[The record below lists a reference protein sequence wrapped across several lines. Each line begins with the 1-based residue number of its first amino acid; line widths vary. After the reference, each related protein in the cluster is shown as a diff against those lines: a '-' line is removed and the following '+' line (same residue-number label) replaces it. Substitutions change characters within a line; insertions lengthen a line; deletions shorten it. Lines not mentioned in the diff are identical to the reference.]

1 MSGILQSFAYGRA
14 FTSPPVNVTAPVV
27 AGTATVG
34 QTLSSSTGTWTG
46 LPTPTYTYQ
55 WQRVTTNIS
64 GATSSTYVL
73 VSADAGST
81 IRCVV
86 TATNSAGSAS
96 SNSNSTASVAASVP
110 GAPTIGTATATGS
123 SSATITYTAPASNG
137 GATITSYTAIS
148 SPGSITGILSTA
160 GSGTITV
167 SGLSA
172 ATSYTFVVYA
182 TNSVGNSA
190 NSGSSNS
197 ITTSAAY
204 WVVWTGN
211 GNGTTNN
218 PIYSNAQGFES
229 GNSYG
234 YNVTPSGYS
243 ILNIYATGQGTFAV
257 LNPSGV
263 RVNGYV
269 ASPTTE
275 TGNYLTV
282 RAVGQSQAN
291 SNYAIVAGGNSRAC
305 IWDAASGSVVAP
317 YNLSNLNFTVSSA
330 LTSSNELIIAFSA
343 FDPKSGDSTLAIQ
356 RSTTSGYRQ
365 TDFNQPSAGRW
376 DNLSHTAALRTD
388 GTGVVVSYGSGGH
401 EVWLMNSTFTTV
413 SNSKKVVGTGI
424 NNGPVRVLCVD
435 ASNNI
440 YYSGD
445 IGFSA
450 VGRVVKVN
458 SGLTAATNFIFDSGD
473 FSSGG
478 MAIYGNYL
486 YGMKNVGGTGYAI
499 GAFNLTTLTLDWNK
513 RFNIPSGSTT
523 YAAGKQSTLYVNS
536 TGIYFGMFAGSGA
549 GYGTFSFKI
558 PLDGAVTNGTYAIS
572 GASSI
577 VVSDYPQG
585 VTSAALTLSALTIP
599 STTTGSGATPASPAY
614 VTSSSILPTS
624 TRTLFA

>member
-1 MSGILQSFAYGRA
+1 VQ
-14 FTSPPVNVTAPVV
+14 
-27 AGTATVG
+27 
-34 QTLSSSTGTWTG
+34 
-46 LPTPTYTYQ
+46 
-55 WQRVTTNIS
+55 
-64 GATSSTYVL
+64 
-73 VSADAGST
+73 ADVGST

-86 TATNSAGSAS
+86 TATNAVSAVSA
-96 SNSNSTASVAASVP
+96 NSNSTATVAATVP
-110 GAPTIGTATATGS
+110 GAPTIGTATSTGASTATV
-123 SSATITYTAPASNG
+123 AYTAPASNG
-137 GATITSYTAIS
+137 GATITLYTATS
-148 SPGSITGILSTA
+148 SPGGLTGTLATA

-167 SGLSA
+167 TGLSA
-172 ATSYTFVVYA
+172 STSYTFTVTA
-182 TNSVGNSA
+182 TNSVGTSA
-190 NSGSSNS
+190 ASAASNS

-218 PIYSNAQGFES
+218 PIYSNAQAINS

-317 YNLSNLNFTVSSA
+317 YNLSNINFTVSSA
-330 LTSSNELIIAFSA
+330 LTSSNEHIIAFSA
-343 FDPKSGDSTLAIQ
+343 FDPKSGNSTLAIQ
-356 RSTTSGYRQ
+356 RSTSSGFRQ
-365 TDFNQPSAGRW
+365 TDFNEPSASRW
-376 DNLSHTAALRTD
+376 DNSTQTAALRTD

-413 SNSKKVVGTGI
+413 SNSKKVVGTGL

-450 VGRVVKVN
+450 TGRVVKVN

-486 YGMKNVGGTGYAI
+486 YGMQSVGGDGYTI
-499 GAFNLTTLTLDWNK
+499 NAFNLTTLTLDWQK
-513 RFNIPSGSTT
+513 RFRIIGGSTV
-523 YAAGKQSTLYVNS
+523 YAAGKQSTLYANS

-549 GYGTFSFKI
+549 GFGTYSFKI
-558 PLDGAVTNGTYAIS
+558 PLNGAVTNGTYTIS
-572 GASSI
+572 GATSI
-577 VVSDYPQG
+577 TVDDRSQA

-599 STTTGSGATPASPAY
+599 STTTNSGATPATPAY
-614 VTSSSILPTS
+614 VTSGSILPTS
-624 TRTLFA
+624 TRTLFT